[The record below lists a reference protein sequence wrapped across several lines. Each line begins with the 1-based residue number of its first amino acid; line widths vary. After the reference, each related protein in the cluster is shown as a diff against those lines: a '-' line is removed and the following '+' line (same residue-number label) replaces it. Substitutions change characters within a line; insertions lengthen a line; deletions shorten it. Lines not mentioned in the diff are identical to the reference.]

1 MIARFPEN
9 IHEIHEIHEIHW
21 MPRMR
26 GFPCAQRCE
35 RKAHLVTIC
44 HRPWEWP
51 FFRVFEGKRR
61 IDGFPFGWS
70 RNPPKKGRF
79 GALSDGA
86 SNRPARRTRKVILR
100 VEIPGSDVKR
110 IRPGITSPA

>member
-21 MPRMR
+21 MPWMR
-26 GFPCAQRCE
+26 CLMRANVRE
-35 RKAHLVTIC
+35 AHLVTIC

-51 FFRVFEGKRR
+51 FFRVFEGERR

-70 RNPPKKGRF
+70 RNPPKSAVF
-79 GALSDGA
+79 GPYPWAHRIDRCGTH
-86 SNRPARRTRKVILR
+86 ARV
-100 VEIPGSDVKR
+100 SC
-110 IRPGITSPA
+110 A